1 MTEPPSRNL
10 HRSSTAVLSTILVLI
25 GVALIVRTLTAGG
38 GAIAFG
44 LLLGVLFI
52 AAGAGRLYINGLVGP
67 RGRGAR
73 GGSDGSGGAG
83 AR

>member
-1 MTEPPSRNL
+1 MAEMPEPSRNL
-10 HRSSTAVLSTILVLI
+10 HRSSTAVLSTLLVLI

-52 AAGAGRLYINGLVGP
+52 AAGVGRLYINGLT
-67 RGRGAR
+67 GRGAR
-73 GGSDGSGGAG
+73 DGDDEG
-83 AR
+83 

>member
-1 MTEPPSRNL
+1 MAEMPPSRNL
-10 HRSSTAVLSTILVLI
+10 HRSSTAVLSTLLVLI

-52 AAGAGRLYINGLVGP
+52 AAGAGRLYINGLLGGGR
-67 RGRGAR
+67 RGSRA
-73 GGSDGSGGAG
+73 GGDEG
-83 AR
+83 